1 VVHLAGGCMAL
12 MGTIIIGPRNG
23 RFILGVRSDEVEYG
37 NKTLQY
43 LGLLLGLFVFC
54 VFVVG
59 RVW

>member
-1 VVHLAGGCMAL
+1 MAL